1 MRVRDQAK
9 TRKNRI
15 FRRGSEALQ
24 EAYVNGN
31 ISARR
36 ADQLLHM
43 EPGQAEAELA
53 VLLERQEKIA
63 VRSRVAAEVIRSHL
77 ASGRRDLARLATDLR
92 RVTLAI

>member
-31 ISARR
+31 ISAKR
-36 ADQLLHM
+36 ADLLIHM
-43 EPGQAEAELA
+43 EPGQAEAELNA
-53 VLLERQEKIA
+53 ILAKQERIA
-63 VRSRVAAEVIRSHL
+63 YRSAVAAEVIKRHL
-77 ASGRRDLARLATDLR
+77 ATGQRNLAALQNDLR
-92 RVTLAI
+92 AALSA